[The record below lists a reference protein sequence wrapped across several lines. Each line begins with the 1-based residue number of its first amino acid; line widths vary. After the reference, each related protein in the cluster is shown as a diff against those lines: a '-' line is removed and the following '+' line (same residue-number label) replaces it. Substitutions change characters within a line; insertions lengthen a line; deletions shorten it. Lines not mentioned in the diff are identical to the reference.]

1 MASYAV
7 LADVQDMVDS
17 DELVRLTDDAGSGVA
32 DEALIT
38 SQLAKASA
46 EMDGYLGAR
55 YALPLATP
63 PAILVSTCVDI
74 AVFNMYARRQGP
86 PEHWAARYKNAIA
99 FLTKVAEG
107 KISLGA
113 GDPDG
118 NATAAAPEISGPP
131 RIFSRDKLSGF

>member
-17 DELVRLTDDAGSGVA
+17 DELVRLTDDAGSGTE
-32 DEALIT
+32 DETLIT
-38 SQLAKASA
+38 SQLEKASA
-46 EMDGYLGAR
+46 EMDGYLGAV
-55 YALPLATP
+55 YPLPLASP
-63 PAILVSTCVDI
+63 PVILTSICVDI

-86 PEHWAARYKNAIA
+86 PEHWAARHKNAIA

-113 GDPDG
+113 GDPNG
-118 NATAAAPEISGPP
+118 NANASTPEISGPT